1 MKKEKSTMYS
11 RWTCYWINTKLKKEG
26 HKRMRKWKAMNNMMK
41 IFLTILG
48 FLNGGYMLVDGV
60 YVTLKGKF
68 IGMHKPGPWANLFY
82 KLNMDVFKLGPL
94 FITFGILWLI
104 WVYALCTTKSWA
116 YIFGLII
123 SLFTLWYLPLGTLF
137 SITIFISL
145 MKRKSKL
152 GM

>member
-1 MKKEKSTMYS
+1 M
-11 RWTCYWINTKLKKEG
+11 RKLKSV
-26 HKRMRKWKAMNNMMK
+26 NNMMK
-41 IFLTILG
+41 IVLTILG

-60 YVTLKGKF
+60 FVMLKGKF

-82 KLNMDVFKLGPL
+82 KLNIDVFKLGPL